1 MARALAKSC
10 GTGARKITFFMTKGA
25 ELHNK
30 FIGESDR
37 QLIALFKEASARQA
51 RRPSAARTPSVVIP
65 THALKHTLAV
75 PTAVVRHHWA
85 HIPSFS

>member
-37 QLIALFKEASARQA
+37 QLIALFKEASARQ
-51 RRPSAARTPSVVIP
+51 
-65 THALKHTLAV
+65 V
-75 PTAVVRHHWA
+75 P
-85 HIPSFS
+85 I